1 MKTLSTKTLAA
12 LQAAGLAAALLA
24 MPAQPTAAQDEYL
37 LGAGDV
43 IRVSVFQNPDL
54 GTEVRVSENGQIS
67 FPLLGS
73 VAVGGL
79 TIPAAERKLAEGL
92 KRGGFVL
99 APSVTIFPT
108 QIRGNQV
115 AVLGQFNHPGRYP
128 LETVNMRV
136 ADLVA
141 LAGGVAPTG
150 ADTLVLIGVRA
161 GSPIRREIPITEL
174 FAGGRANEALAGG
187 DIIYVERAPSF
198 YIYGEVQKPGA
209 YRLEQGMTLMQGLA
223 VGGGLTN
230 RGTERGL
237 EVHRRDAA
245 GKLAVLH
252 LERSEALRPD
262 DVVYVKESWF

>member
-1 MKTLSTKTLAA
+1 MKILATIILSCVVFLGA
-12 LQAAGLAAALLA
+12 LPAAAN
-24 MPAQPTAAQDEYL
+24 DEYM
-37 LGAGDV
+37 LGAGDT
-43 IRVSVFQNPDL
+43 IRITVFQNPDL
-54 GTEVRVSENGQIS
+54 STEVRVSEAGQIS

-79 TIPAAERKLAEGL
+79 SLSAAEGKLADGL

-128 LETVNMRV
+128 LETVNLRV

-150 ADTLVLIGVRA
+150 ADTLVLIGVRPD
-161 GSPIRREIPITEL
+161 GPIRREIPIPEL
-174 FAGGRANEALAGG
+174 FAGGKANEPLAGG
-187 DIIYVERAPSF
+187 DIIYVERAPTF

-209 YRLEQGMTLMQGLA
+209 YRLEQGMTLMQALA

-237 EVHRRDAA
+237 EVHRRDSA
-245 GKLAVLH
+245 GRLAVLH
-252 LERSEALRPD
+252 LERSEPLHRD